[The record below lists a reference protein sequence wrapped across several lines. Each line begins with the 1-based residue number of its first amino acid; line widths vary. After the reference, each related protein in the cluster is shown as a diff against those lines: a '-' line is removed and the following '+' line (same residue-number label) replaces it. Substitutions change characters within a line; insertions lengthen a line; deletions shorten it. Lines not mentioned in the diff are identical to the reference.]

1 LDVQAYKKLE
11 GNINMTGFK
20 LDLPAEVLQIIQVL
34 NENGHKAHVVGGC
47 VRDCILG
54 RVPGDWD
61 ITTSAKP
68 ETVKTLFTDTIDT
81 GIKHGTVSVILE
93 GKRFEVTTY
102 RIDGEYADNRRPDRV
117 EFTNSV
123 ILDLNRRDFTINAIA
138 YHPLEGLIDPFN
150 GLMDIK
156 NRIIKTVGNA
166 NDRFKEDALRMLR
179 AIRFSAQLN
188 FEIEGATLEA
198 IKSNNHLIR
207 NISFE
212 RIRDE
217 LTKILISDQ
226 PGKFEFLKDTH
237 LLEHIMPEFCPCFE
251 TPQNNPYH
259 VYNVAGHILKAVASI
274 ENKEVLRW
282 TMLLHDIGKTTTRV
296 TDEKGIDHFYGHE
309 EESVRMSG
317 NILRRLKFDKKSI
330 DIILRLIKHH
340 DRPIEPDF
348 KDVRK
353 AASAVGEDI
362 FEYLL
367 RVKKAD
373 NEAQNPEIC
382 RDKLNNLKTISNIF
396 QSIKEKHECL
406 SIKDLEINGH
416 DLIALGYR
424 QGKEIGTVLNR
435 LLQTVLD
442 NPDMNNRD
450 KLIQKAGE
458 LLKKGFDV

>member
-1 LDVQAYKKLE
+1 
-11 GNINMTGFK
+11 MTHFK

-34 NENGHKAHVVGGC
+34 NKNGHSAYVVGGC

-54 RVPGDWD
+54 RAPGDWD

-68 ETVKTLFTDTIDT
+68 GTVKTLFSKTVDT

-102 RIDGEYADNRRPDRV
+102 RIDGEYADNRRPERV
-117 EFTNSV
+117 EFTSSV
-123 ILDLNRRDFTINAIA
+123 VLDLSRRDFTVNAIS
-138 YHPLEGLIDPFN
+138 YHPSEGLVDPFN

-166 NDRFKEDALRMLR
+166 GDRFKEDALRMLR

-188 FEIEGATLEA
+188 FTIESATYEA

-217 LTKILISDQ
+217 LTKILISGQ
-226 PGKFEFLKDTH
+226 PGKFALLKDTH
-237 LLEHIMPEFCPCFE
+237 LLEHIMPEFCACFA

-259 VYNVAGHILKAVASI
+259 IYNVAEHTLKSVANI
-274 ENKEVLRW
+274 KNEEVLRW
-282 TMLLHDIGKTTTRV
+282 TMLLHDIGKTTTRT
-296 TDEKGIDHFYGHE
+296 TDEMGIDHFYGHE

-317 NILRRLKFDKKSI
+317 KILRRLKFDRKSI
-330 DIILRLIKHH
+330 EIILRLIRHH
-340 DRPIEPDF
+340 DRIIEPNE
-348 KDVRK
+348 KAVRR
-353 AASAVGEDI
+353 AASAVGADI
-362 FEYLL
+362 FEDLL
-367 RVKKAD
+367 KVKKAD
-373 NEAQNPEIC
+373 NEAQNPELC
-382 RDKLNNLKTISNIF
+382 RDTLNNLERIKNIF
-396 QSIKEKHECL
+396 QSIKEKKECL

-442 NPDMNNRD
+442 NPDMNIRD

-458 LLKKGFDV
+458 WLEKGFDGE